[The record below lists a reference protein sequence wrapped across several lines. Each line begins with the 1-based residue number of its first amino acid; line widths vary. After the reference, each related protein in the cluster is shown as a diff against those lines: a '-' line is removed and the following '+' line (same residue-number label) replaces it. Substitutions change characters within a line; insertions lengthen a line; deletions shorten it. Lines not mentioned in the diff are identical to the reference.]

1 MPGDATGDISIFT
14 IPLSLTV
21 FVLAITNPKHEST
34 ISQWGVRHSTNIYL
48 LHILIYSIL
57 DTAMLALSLPEQ
69 YIGYCIFP
77 TTILFTIL
85 VSEIGQRFK
94 IVILNQFNKFKT
106 LKSASKS

>member
-1 MPGDATGDISIFT
+1 M
-14 IPLSLTV
+14 TV

-48 LHILIYSIL
+48 LHILVYGL
-57 DTAMLALSLPEQ
+57 LGTTMLALSLPEQ

-77 TTILFTIL
+77 ATIFFTIL

-94 IVILNQFNKFKT
+94 IIILNQFNKFKA